1 MSTAEKELLKPEM
14 ERQREALWRRLTIP
28 QPEEIYFHL
37 PEGNPEKA
45 IALLAQWCAEDDSD
59 EPQAETWEYLKRVL
73 DEDRLS
79 PDRKLFS

>member
-1 MSTAEKELLKPEM
+1 MSTAEKDILKSEI
-14 ERQREALWRRLTIP
+14 ERQREALWNKITIP
-28 QPEEIYFHL
+28 PPEEVYFHP

-45 IALLAQWCAEDDSD
+45 IALLEQWCSEDDSA

-79 PDRKLFS
+79 PDRKLFP